1 MDNNYLNGL
10 LKRFLQKSSRKRRI
24 FFLICDGIFICISLY
39 LAFWLRFEAMIPEQY
54 FPGFYYALATAVVI
68 KLSFLAVVGTYN
80 FSWGLFGL
88 REAIQLGSAILA
100 SSAVFGGLMMWLR
113 HWPPFAGFPRG
124 VLLIDFV
131 LTISLLAGLRI
142 SKRVAKEV
150 ILRRNGNK
158 GRKKKILIVGAGEA
172 GVQVCK
178 EMFHHPKSEY
188 KPVGFIDDDPAKKGL
203 SIQGVRVIGGRE
215 KIPEVLEAVEV
226 DDILIAIPSAE
237 SKEIRRI
244 VETIRKSGWKSD
256 VKILPGLL
264 SLFNGKV
271 SITDIE
277 DIQIEDLLGREKI
290 EVDFGMIRRFVQG
303 KRILITGAG
312 GSIGSELVRT
322 SLRFGPERVVAVDID
337 ETELFNLEHEIRASN
352 SIFMKV
358 IADIRDEKKISSLF
372 EEVRPQIVIHSA
384 AYKHVPLL
392 EEFPEEAVKTNIH
405 GTKILAEQALAQK
418 VDKFVNISTD
428 KAINP
433 TSVMG
438 ASKRA
443 GEEMLRVMNSRGK
456 TKFISVRFGNV
467 LGSRGSVIPL
477 FKQQLK
483 RGGPVTVTHREMKR
497 YFMAVSE
504 AVLLVLAAAA
514 MGEGGEAFVLDMGEP
529 IKIDDLARDM
539 IRLTGKEPDVD
550 IPIVYTGVR
559 PGEKLVEELLG
570 GEEGSE
576 TTALRKIFRARN
588 HKCHDEKELMDKIEK
603 LIRICHERCEK
614 EAILGLLKE
623 IVPTYKPN

>member
-1 MDNNYLNGL
+1 M
-10 LKRFLQKSSRKRRI
+10 
-24 FFLICDGIFICISLY
+24 
-39 LAFWLRFEAMIPEQY
+39 
-54 FPGFYYALATAVVI
+54 
-68 KLSFLAVVGTYN
+68 
-80 FSWGLFGL
+80 
-88 REAIQLGSAILA
+88 
-100 SSAVFGGLMMWLR
+100 
-113 HWPPFAGFPRG
+113 
-124 VLLIDFV
+124 
-131 LTISLLAGLRI
+131 
-142 SKRVAKEV
+142 
-150 ILRRNGNK
+150 
-158 GRKKKILIVGAGEA
+158 
-172 GVQVCK
+172 
-178 EMFHHPKSEY
+178 
-188 KPVGFIDDDPAKKGL
+188 
-203 SIQGVRVIGGRE
+203 
-215 KIPEVLEAVEV
+215 
-226 DDILIAIPSAE
+226 
-237 SKEIRRI
+237 
-244 VETIRKSGWKSD
+244 
-256 VKILPGLL
+256 
-264 SLFNGKV
+264 
-271 SITDIE
+271 
-277 DIQIEDLLGREKI
+277 
-290 EVDFGMIRRFVQG
+290 
-303 KRILITGAG
+303 
-312 GSIGSELVRT
+312 
-322 SLRFGPERVVAVDID
+322 
-337 ETELFNLEHEIRASN
+337 
-352 SIFMKV
+352 
-358 IADIRDEKKISSLF
+358 
-372 EEVRPQIVIHSA
+372 IHSA

-483 RGGPVTVTHREMKR
+483 RGGPVTVTHPEMKR

-570 GEEGSE
+570 GEEGIE

>member
-1 MDNNYLNGL
+1 
-10 LKRFLQKSSRKRRI
+10 
-24 FFLICDGIFICISLY
+24 
-39 LAFWLRFEAMIPEQY
+39 MIPEQY
-54 FPGFYYALATAVVI
+54 FPGFYYALATALVI
-68 KLSFLAVVGTYN
+68 KLSVLAVVGTYN

-100 SSAVFGGLMMWLR
+100 SCAVFGGLMMWLR
-113 HWPPFAGFPRG
+113 HWPPFAGFPRS

-203 SIQGVRVIGGRE
+203 SIQGVSVIGGRE

-226 DDILIAIPSAE
+226 DDILIAIPSAG

-277 DIQIEDLLGREKI
+277 DIQIEDLLGRGKI
-290 EVDFGMIRRFVQG
+290 EVDFGMIRPFVQG

-337 ETELFNLEHEIRASN
+337 ETELFNLEQVIGTSN
-352 SIFMKV
+352 SMFVKV

-418 VDKFVNISTD
+418 VEKFVNISTD

-483 RGGPVTVTHREMKR
+483 RGGPVTVTHPEMKR

-514 MGEGGEAFVLDMGEP
+514 MGEGGESFVLDMGEP

-550 IPIVYTGVR
+550 IRIVYTGVR

-576 TTALRKIFRARN
+576 TTAVRKIFRARN